1 MLALLTEAVSEL
13 LEEAEE
19 LDSELLDETALEEV
33 LFAAELLDELDGF
46 PQPAAIVNAI
56 TETTDIVI
64 SFFILFFMVI
74 LLFIMHITCTTEI
87 LYIKYV
93 QDINKNKKIEQDT

>member
-74 LLFIMHITCTTEI
+74 LLLFFPALPMKSARPAGRATQS
-87 LYIKYV
+87 LRSSAR
-93 QDINKNKKIEQDT
+93 